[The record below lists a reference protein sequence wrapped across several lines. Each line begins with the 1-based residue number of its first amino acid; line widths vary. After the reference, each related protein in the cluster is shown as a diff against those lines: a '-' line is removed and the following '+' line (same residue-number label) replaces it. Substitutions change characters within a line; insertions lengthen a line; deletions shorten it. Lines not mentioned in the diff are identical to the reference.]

1 MKIDQSLFDL
11 ARAEPLPRD
20 AVVLSRNSVAFRL
33 IEPLFRMRIQK
44 SGSRI
49 LWLGLGFLVFYGL
62 IVWKLIMLGLYPDAT
77 SLAAFPPEATATA
90 RPDIVDRNGT
100 VLATDIK
107 TVSLFAEPCKILD
120 VDEAV
125 EMVVEVLPELDPRK
139 LREKLSSKRCF
150 EWIKR
155 ELSPQKQI
163 EIHNLGLPGL
173 GFTPENKRIYPNGS
187 DAAHVLGSANIDN
200 TGIAGIEKYIDGQ
213 GLSDLKGAGLNLQ
226 SEDLEPVALSIDLR
240 VQHAMR
246 DELLK
251 AIEKYK
257 AKAASGLILD
267 VTSGE
272 VISLVSLPDFDPNFP
287 ADAQRPDS
295 INRIIVGTYEMGS
308 TFKALTTAMA
318 LESGKFTINSL
329 VDARTDLRY
338 GRYKIGD
345 FHPQHR
351 ILTVP
356 EVFIH
361 SSNIGSARLAL
372 GVGVPGHQA
381 FLKKMGILDRLQTEL
396 PESAAPQVP
405 KRWSELSTVTIAY
418 GHGLAVSPLQAVM
431 ATAAL
436 VNGGYLIPPTFLPRT
451 PEQANSIATKVISPE
466 TSEAIRYVMRLN
478 ATEGTAKA
486 AAVPGYFVGGKT
498 GTADQPGKSG
508 YDNKTVLTTFM
519 AITPAD
525 KPRYLLL
532 TMLDDPQAVE
542 GTYGYRTAGQNAG
555 PVTGLILER
564 VAPLLG
570 LVPRNEPPVMPFP
583 TMIKLGAWG
592 TK

>member
-1 MKIDQSLFDL
+1 
-11 ARAEPLPRD
+11 
-20 AVVLSRNSVAFRL
+20 
-33 IEPLFRMRIQK
+33 
-44 SGSRI
+44 
-49 LWLGLGFLVFYGL
+49 
-62 IVWKLIMLGLYPDAT
+62 
-77 SLAAFPPEATATA
+77 
-90 RPDIVDRNGT
+90 
-100 VLATDIK
+100 
-107 TVSLFAEPCKILD
+107 
-120 VDEAV
+120 
-125 EMVVEVLPELDPRK
+125 
-139 LREKLSSKRCF
+139 
-150 EWIKR
+150 
-155 ELSPQKQI
+155 
-163 EIHNLGLPGL
+163 
-173 GFTPENKRIYPNGS
+173 
-187 DAAHVLGSANIDN
+187 
-200 TGIAGIEKYIDGQ
+200 
-213 GLSDLKGAGLNLQ
+213 
-226 SEDLEPVALSIDLR
+226 
-240 VQHAMR
+240 MR
-246 DELLK
+246 DELQK

-257 AKAASGLILD
+257 ARAASGVILD
-267 VTSGE
+267 ATTGE

-287 ADAQRPDS
+287 AEAQKVDA
-295 INRIIVGTYEMGS
+295 INRIVVGTYEMGS

-318 LESGKFTINSL
+318 LGAGKVTINSTR
-329 VDARTDLRY
+329 DARAGIRY
-338 GRYKIGD
+338 GRFKIGD
-345 FHPQHR
+345 FHPQNR

-361 SSNIGSARLAL
+361 SSNIGSARMAL
-372 GVGVPGHQA
+372 GVGIPGHQA

-396 PESAAPQVP
+396 PESAAPQLP
-405 KRWSELSTVTIAY
+405 KRWSELSTITIAY

-451 PEQANSIATKVISPE
+451 PEQASAMATKVISPE

-478 ATEGTAKA
+478 ATEGTARA
-486 AAVPGYFVGGKT
+486 AAIPGYFVGGKT

-519 AITPAD
+519 AVTPAD

-570 LVPRNEPPVMPFP
+570 LVPRSEPPVMPFP
-583 TMIKLGAWG
+583 AMVKLGAWG

>member
-1 MKIDQSLFDL
+1 MKIDHRLFDM
-11 ARAEPLPRD
+11 ARAEPLAVGPDVLPRPSLF
-20 AVVLSRNSVAFRL
+20 VRIFQS
-33 IEPLFRMRIQK
+33 LFRMRIHK
-44 SGSRI
+44 SGGRI
-49 LWLGLGFLVFYGL
+49 LWLGFGFIVFYGL
-62 IVWKLIMLGLYPDAT
+62 IVWKLAMLALYPGEVQKI
-77 SLAAFPPEATATA
+77 AFPSEATATA
-90 RPDIVDRNGT
+90 RPDILDRNGT

-120 VDEAV
+120 ADEAV
-125 EMVVEVLPELDPRK
+125 EMITAVLPDLDPRR
-139 LREKLSSKRCF
+139 LREKLASDRCF

-155 ELSPQKQI
+155 ELSPQKQK

-173 GFTPENKRIYPNGS
+173 GFTAENKRIYPNGS
-187 DAAHVLGSANIDN
+187 EAAHVIGTADIDN
-200 TGIAGIEKYIDGQ
+200 TGISGIEKYIDGQ
-213 GLSDLKGAGLNLQ
+213 GLADLKGAGLNIQ
-226 SEDLEPVALSIDLR
+226 SDDLKPVALSIDLR

-246 DELLK
+246 DELQK

-257 AKAASGLILD
+257 ARAASGLILD
-267 VTSGE
+267 ATTGE

-287 ADAQRPDS
+287 AEAQKVDA
-295 INRIIVGTYEMGS
+295 INRIVVGTYEMGS

-318 LESGKFTINSL
+318 LDSGKFTINSTL
-329 VDARTDLRY
+329 DARAGIRY
-338 GRYKIGD
+338 GRFKIGD
-345 FHPQHR
+345 FHPQNR

-361 SSNIGSARLAL
+361 SSNIGSARMAL
-372 GVGVPGHQA
+372 GVGIPGHQA

-396 PESAAPQVP
+396 PESAAPQLP
-405 KRWSELSTVTIAY
+405 KRWSELSTITIAY

-451 PEQANSIATKVISPE
+451 PEQASAMATKVISPE

-478 ATEGTAKA
+478 ATEGTARA
-486 AAVPGYFVGGKT
+486 AAIPGYFVGGKT
-498 GTADQPGKSG
+498 GTADQSGKSG

-519 AITPAD
+519 AVTPAD

-570 LVPRNEPPVMPFP
+570 LVPRSEPPVMPFP
-583 TMIKLGAWG
+583 TMVKLGAWG

>member
-1 MKIDQSLFDL
+1 MKIDHRLFDM
-11 ARAEPLPRD
+11 AQAEPLTVRP
-20 AVVLSRNSVAFRL
+20 VVLSRPSLLVRL
-33 IEPLFRMRIQK
+33 RRLLFKMRLQR

-49 LWLGLGFLVFYGL
+49 LWLGFGFLLFFGL
-62 IVWKLIMLGLYPDAT
+62 IAWKLAMLALYPGDVQKT
-77 SLAAFPPEATATA
+77 AFPPEATATA

-100 VLATDIK
+100 VLATDVR

-120 VDEAV
+120 TDEAV
-125 EMVVEVLPELDPRK
+125 EMITAVLPDLDARR
-139 LREKLSSKRCF
+139 LRERLASDRCF

-155 ELSPQKQI
+155 ELSPQKQK

-173 GFTPENKRIYPNGS
+173 GFTSENKRIYPNGTE
-187 DAAHVLGSANIDN
+187 AAHVIGTADIDN
-200 TGIAGIEKYIDGQ
+200 TGISGIEKYIDGQ
-213 GLSDLKGAGLNLQ
+213 GLADLKGVGLNLQ
-226 SEDLEPVALSIDLR
+226 SDDLAPVILSLDLR

-257 AKAASGLILD
+257 ARAASGMILD
-267 VTSGE
+267 VTTGE
-272 VISLVSLPDFDPNFP
+272 VISLVSLPDFDPNSP
-287 ADAQRPDS
+287 ADAQKSDA

-318 LESGKFTINSL
+318 LDSGKYTINSTL
-329 VDARTDLRY
+329 DARAGIRY
-338 GRYKIGD
+338 GRFKIGD
-345 FHPQHR
+345 FHPQNR

-356 EVFIH
+356 EVFVH
-361 SSNIGSARLAL
+361 SSNIGSARMAL

-381 FLKKMGILDRLQTEL
+381 FLKKMGILDRLKTEL

-405 KRWSELSTVTIAY
+405 KRWSELSTITIAY

-436 VNGGYLIPPTFLPRT
+436 VNGGYLIPPTFIPRS
-451 PEQANSIATKVISPE
+451 PDQASAMATKVISDE

-525 KPRYLLL
+525 KPKYLFL

-570 LVPRNEPPVMPFP
+570 LIPRNEPPVMPFP
-583 TMIKLGAWG
+583 TMVKLGAWG

>member
-1 MKIDQSLFDL
+1 MKIDHSLFDL
-11 ARAEPLPRD
+11 ARAEPLNGGPD
-20 AVVLSRNSVAFRL
+20 VLPERSVL
-33 IEPLFRMRIQK
+33 NGMIQSLFRMRIHK

-49 LWLGLGFLVFYGL
+49 IWIGFGFLAFYGL
-62 IVWKLIMLGLYPDAT
+62 IVWKMAMLGLYPGDAG
-77 SLAAFPPEATATA
+77 AIAFPTEATATA

-125 EMVVEVLPELDPRK
+125 EMVTAVLPDLDPRK
-139 LREKLSSKRCF
+139 LREKLASKRCF

-155 ELSPQKQI
+155 ELSPQQQK

-213 GLSDLKGAGLNLQ
+213 GLADLKGAGLNLQ
-226 SEDLEPVALSIDLR
+226 SDDLEPVALSIDLR

-251 AIEKYK
+251 GIEKYK
-257 AKAASGLILD
+257 AKAASGIILD

-287 ADAQRPDS
+287 ADAQKPDA
-295 INRIIVGTYEMGS
+295 INRIVVGTYEMGS

-372 GVGVPGHQA
+372 GVGVLGHQA

-451 PEQANSIATKVISPE
+451 PEQAHTLATKVISPE

-486 AAVPGYFVGGKT
+486 AAIPGYYVGGKT
-498 GTADQPGKSG
+498 GTADQSGKSG

-570 LVPRNEPPVMPFP
+570 LVPRSEPPVMPFP
-583 TMIKLGAWG
+583 TMVKLGAWG